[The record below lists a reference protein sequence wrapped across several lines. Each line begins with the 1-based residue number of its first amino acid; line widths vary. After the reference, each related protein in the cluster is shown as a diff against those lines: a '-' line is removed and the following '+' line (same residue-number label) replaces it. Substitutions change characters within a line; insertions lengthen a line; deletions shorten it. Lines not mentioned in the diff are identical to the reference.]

1 MTPRKSTG
9 GRSTTKKTAAG
20 KKPAK
25 KKPAKKKPAAKKPAA
40 KKPAAKKKPA
50 ARKTAARKT
59 TAEKPA
65 AKKRTKKT
73 SVYHL
78 VPDGTQ
84 KWNVKKEG
92 GKDIIGFYTTKD
104 QAIRAARGMAKA
116 HAPARTVVHRQDG
129 TIETTFND

>member
-9 GRSTTKKTAAG
+9 GRSTAKKTAAG

-25 KKPAKKKPAAKKPAA
+25 KKPVKKKPAAKKPAA
-40 KKPAAKKKPA
+40 K
-50 ARKTAARKT
+50 
-59 TAEKPA
+59 KPA

-104 QAIRAARGMAKA
+104 LAIRSARGMAKA